1 MTVKQIVTYP
11 NDKLQEAA
19 VDSIL
24 SDQLQS
30 HVKDLL
36 DTIKHY
42 EGCQFITSNQINSN
56 ERVAIFD
63 LNQLYQKAV
72 DNNSRYLIVVNPK
85 ILSRSKSVITFKE
98 TSISTPFF
106 KTTSNKS
113 EQIEVSFAKVK
124 INYEEQ
130 KIEASTETAEAKVIS
145 QPKIESLSFEE
156 LTETYNNE
164 TGHLALAVTM
174 QSVVDQL
181 DGKCYLDNLSWY
193 ARQQYVKSRKKV
205 INKFKKMISQQM
217 RM

>member
-19 VDSIL
+19 VNSIL

-85 ILSRSKSVITFKE
+85 IISRSKSVITFKE

-113 EQIEVSFAKVK
+113 EQIEVSFVKVK

-156 LTETYNNE
+156 VTEKYNNE

-174 QSVVDQL
+174 QSAVDQL